1 MNPKY
6 FTYLELVRTDT
17 GLPNGPTEWQQ
28 VVNLQRLAFFLDRLR
43 EYMGSAVLVTSGFR
57 SPEVNARVGGSNTS
71 AHLQGLAADIVPKSR
86 TQEDFKRM
94 LAYLEP
100 LAELKAVDQL
110 IMYRNGDMIKW
121 IHIGFREDSG
131 KNRGQ
136 VIYK

>member
-17 GLPNGPTEWQQ
+17 GLPNGPTDWQQ

-43 EYMGSAVLVTSGFR
+43 DYMGSAVIVTSGFR
-57 SPEVNARVGGSNTS
+57 SPEVNARVGGSKTS

-94 LAYLEP
+94 LAYLAP
-100 LAELKAVDQL
+100 LAELKSVDQ
-110 IMYRNGDMIKW
+110 IIVYRNGDTVKW
-121 IHIGFREDSG
+121 IHVGLKEDSL

>member
-17 GLPNGPTEWQQ
+17 GLPNGPTDWQQ
-28 VVNLQRLAFFLDRLR
+28 VVNLQRIAFFLDRLR
-43 EYMGSAVLVTSGFR
+43 EYMGSAVIVTSGFR
-57 SPEVNARVGGSNTS
+57 SPEVNARVGGSKTS

-110 IMYRNGDMIKW
+110 ILYRNGDMIKW
-121 IHIGFREDSG
+121 IHVGLKEDPL

>member
-17 GLPNGPTEWQQ
+17 GLPNGPTDWQQ
-28 VVNLQRLAFFLDRLR
+28 VVNLQRIAFFLDRLR
-43 EYMGSAVLVTSGFR
+43 EYMGSAVIVTSGFR
-57 SPEVNARVGGSNTS
+57 SPEVNARVGGSKTS

-94 LAYLEP
+94 LAYLAP
-100 LAELKAVDQL
+100 LAELKSVDQ
-110 IMYRNGDMIKW
+110 IIVYRNGDTVKW
-121 IHIGFREDSG
+121 IHVGLKEDSL

>member
-17 GLPNGPTEWQQ
+17 GLPNGPTDWQQ
-28 VVNLQRLAFFLDRLR
+28 VVNLQRIAFFLDRLR
-43 EYMGSAVLVTSGFR
+43 EYMGSAVIVTSGFR
-57 SPEVNARVGGSNTS
+57 SPEVNARVGGSKTS

-110 IMYRNGDMIKW
+110 IVYRNGDKIKW
-121 IHIGFREDSG
+121 IHVGLKEDPL

>member
-28 VVNLQRLAFFLDRLR
+28 VVNLQRIAFFLDRLR
-43 EYMGSAVLVTSGFR
+43 EYMGSAVIVTSGFR
-57 SPEVNARVGGSNTS
+57 SPEVNARVGGSKTS

-100 LAELKAVDQL
+100 LAELKAVDQ
-110 IMYRNGDMIKW
+110 IIVYRNGDTVKW
-121 IHIGFREDSG
+121 IHVGLKEDSL

>member
-28 VVNLQRLAFFLDRLR
+28 VVNLQRIAFFLARLR
-43 EYMGSAVLVTSGFR
+43 EYMGSAVIVTSGFR
-57 SPEVNARVGGSNTS
+57 SPEVNARVGGSKTS

-100 LAELKAVDQL
+100 LAELKSVDQ
-110 IMYRNGDMIKW
+110 IIVYRNGDTVKW
-121 IHIGFREDSG
+121 IHVGLKEDSL

>member
-17 GLPNGPTEWQQ
+17 GLPNGPTDWQQ

-43 EYMGSAVLVTSGFR
+43 EYMGSAVIVTSGFR
-57 SPEVNARVGGSNTS
+57 SPEVNARVGGSKTS

-94 LAYLEP
+94 LAYLAP
-100 LAELKAVDQL
+100 LAELKSVDQ
-110 IMYRNGDMIKW
+110 IIVYRNGDTVKW
-121 IHIGFREDSG
+121 IHVGLKEDSL

>member
-17 GLPNGPTEWQQ
+17 GIPNGPTEWQQ
-28 VVNLQRLAFFLDRLR
+28 VVNLQRIAFFLDRLR
-43 EYMGSAVLVTSGFR
+43 EYMGSAVIVTSGFR
-57 SPEVNARVGGSNTS
+57 SPEVNARVDGSNTS

-94 LAYLEP
+94 LAYLAP
-100 LAELKAVDQL
+100 LAELKAVDQ
-110 IMYRNGDMIKW
+110 IIVYRNGDTVKW
-121 IHIGFREDSG
+121 IHVGLKEDSL

>member
-17 GLPNGPTEWQQ
+17 GLPNGPTDWQQ
-28 VVNLQRLAFFLDRLR
+28 VVNLQRIAFFLDRLR
-43 EYMGSAVLVTSGFR
+43 DYMGSAVIVTSGFR
-57 SPEVNARVGGSNTS
+57 SPEVNARVGGSKTS
-71 AHLQGLAADIVPKSR
+71 AHLQGLAADIVPRSR

-94 LAYLEP
+94 LAYLAP
-100 LAELKAVDQL
+100 LAELKSVDQ
-110 IMYRNGDMIKW
+110 IIVYRNGDTVKW
-121 IHIGFREDSG
+121 IHVGLKEDSL

>member
-17 GLPNGPTEWQQ
+17 GLPNGPTDWQQ
-28 VVNLQRLAFFLDRLR
+28 VVNLQRIAFFLDRLR
-43 EYMGSAVLVTSGFR
+43 EYMGSAVIVTSGFR
-57 SPEVNARVGGSNTS
+57 SPEVNARVGGSKTS

-110 IMYRNGDMIKW
+110 IVYRNGDKIKW
-121 IHIGFREDSG
+121 IHVGLKEDSL

>member
-17 GLPNGPTEWQQ
+17 GLPNGPTDWQQ
-28 VVNLQRLAFFLDRLR
+28 VVNLQRIAFFLDRLR
-43 EYMGSAVLVTSGFR
+43 EYMGSAVIVTSGFR
-57 SPEVNARVGGSNTS
+57 SPEVNARVGGSKTS

-110 IMYRNGDMIKW
+110 ILYRNGDMIKW
-121 IHIGFREDSG
+121 IHVGLKEDSL

>member
-43 EYMGSAVLVTSGFR
+43 DYMGSAVIVTSGFR
-57 SPEVNARVGGSNTS
+57 SPEVNARVGGSKTS

-94 LAYLEP
+94 LAYLAP
-100 LAELKAVDQL
+100 LAELKSVDQ
-110 IMYRNGDMIKW
+110 IIVYRNGDTVKW
-121 IHIGFREDSG
+121 IHVGLKEDSL

>member
-17 GLPNGPTEWQQ
+17 GLPNGPTDWQQ
-28 VVNLQRLAFFLDRLR
+28 VVNLQRIAFFLDRLR
-43 EYMGSAVLVTSGFR
+43 EYMGSAVIVTSGFR
-57 SPEVNARVGGSNTS
+57 SPEVNARVGGSKTS

-110 IMYRNGDMIKW
+110 ILYRNGDTVKW
-121 IHIGFREDSG
+121 IHVGLKEDPL

>member
-17 GLPNGPTEWQQ
+17 GIPNGPTEWQQ
-28 VVNLQRLAFFLDRLR
+28 VVNLQRIAFFLDRLR
-43 EYMGSAVLVTSGFR
+43 EYMGSAVIVTSGFR
-57 SPEVNARVGGSNTS
+57 SPEVNARVGGSKTS

-94 LAYLEP
+94 LAYLAP

-110 IMYRNGDMIKW
+110 ILYRNGDTIKW
-121 IHIGFREDSG
+121 IHVGLKEDSL

>member
-17 GLPNGPTEWQQ
+17 GLPNGPTDWQQ
-28 VVNLQRLAFFLDRLR
+28 VVNLQRIAFFLDRLR
-43 EYMGSAVLVTSGFR
+43 EYMGSAVIVTSGFR
-57 SPEVNARVGGSNTS
+57 SPEVNARVGGSKTS
-71 AHLQGLAADIVPKSR
+71 AHLQGLAADVVPRSR

-100 LAELKAVDQL
+100 LAELKTVDQ
-110 IMYRNGDMIKW
+110 IIVYRNGDTVKW
-121 IHIGFREDSG
+121 IHVGLKEDSL

>member
-17 GLPNGPTEWQQ
+17 GLPNGPTDWQQ

-43 EYMGSAVLVTSGFR
+43 EYMGSAVIVTSGFR
-57 SPEVNARVGGSNTS
+57 SPEVNARVGGSKTS

-110 IMYRNGDMIKW
+110 IMYRNGDTVKW
-121 IHIGFREDSG
+121 IHVGLKEDSL

>member
-17 GLPNGPTEWQQ
+17 GLPNSPTEWQQ
-28 VVNLQRLAFFLDRLR
+28 VVNLQRIAFFLDRLR
-43 EYMGSAVLVTSGFR
+43 EYMGSAVIVTSGFR
-57 SPEVNARVGGSNTS
+57 SPEVNARVGGSKTS

-100 LAELKAVDQL
+100 LAELKAVDQ
-110 IMYRNGDMIKW
+110 IIVYRNGDTVKW
-121 IHIGFREDSG
+121 IHVGLKEDSL

>member
-17 GLPNGPTEWQQ
+17 GLPNGPTDWQQ

-43 EYMGSAVLVTSGFR
+43 EYMGSAVIVTSGFR
-57 SPEVNARVGGSNTS
+57 SPEVNARVGGSKTS

-94 LAYLEP
+94 LAFLAP
-100 LAELKAVDQL
+100 LAELKSVDQ
-110 IMYRNGDMIKW
+110 IIVYRNGDTVKW
-121 IHIGFREDSG
+121 IHVGLKEDSL

>member
-17 GLPNGPTEWQQ
+17 GLPNGPTDWQQ

-43 EYMGSAVLVTSGFR
+43 DYMGSAVIVTSGFR
-57 SPEVNARVGGSNTS
+57 SPEVNARVGGSKTS

-86 TQEDFKRM
+86 TQEDFKKM
-94 LAYLEP
+94 LAYLAP
-100 LAELKAVDQL
+100 LAELKSVDQ
-110 IMYRNGDMIKW
+110 IIVYRNGDTVKW
-121 IHIGFREDSG
+121 IHVGLKEDSL

>member
-17 GLPNGPTEWQQ
+17 GLPNGPTDWQQ

-43 EYMGSAVLVTSGFR
+43 DYMGSAVIVTSGFR
-57 SPEVNARVGGSNTS
+57 SPEVNARVGGSKTS
-71 AHLQGLAADIVPKSR
+71 AHLQGLAADVVPRSR

-94 LAYLEP
+94 LAYLAP
-100 LAELKAVDQL
+100 LAELKAIDQL
-110 IMYRNGDMIKW
+110 IMYRNGDTVKW
-121 IHIGFREDSG
+121 IHVGLKEDSL

>member
-17 GLPNGPTEWQQ
+17 GIPNSPTEWQQ
-28 VVNLQRLAFFLDRLR
+28 VVNLQRIAFFLDRLR
-43 EYMGSAVLVTSGFR
+43 EYMGSAVIVTSGFR
-57 SPEVNARVGGSNTS
+57 SPEVNARVGGSKTS

-100 LAELKAVDQL
+100 LAELKAVDQ
-110 IMYRNGDMIKW
+110 IIVYRNGDTVKW
-121 IHIGFREDSG
+121 IHVGLKEDSL

>member
-17 GLPNGPTEWQQ
+17 GIPNGPTDWQQ
-28 VVNLQRLAFFLDRLR
+28 VVNLQRIAFFLDRLR
-43 EYMGSAVLVTSGFR
+43 EYMGSAVIVTSGFR
-57 SPEVNARVGGSNTS
+57 SPEVNARVGGSKTS

-110 IMYRNGDMIKW
+110 ILYRNGDMIKW
-121 IHIGFREDSG
+121 IHVGLKEDSL

>member
-17 GLPNGPTEWQQ
+17 GLPNGPTDWQQ

-43 EYMGSAVLVTSGFR
+43 EYMGSAVIVTSGFR
-57 SPEVNARVGGSNTS
+57 SPEVNARVGGSKTS

-86 TQEDFKRM
+86 TQEDFRRM
-94 LAYLEP
+94 LAYLAP
-100 LAELKAVDQL
+100 LAELKSVDQ
-110 IMYRNGDMIKW
+110 IIVYRNGDTVKW
-121 IHIGFREDSG
+121 IHVGLKEDSL

>member
-17 GLPNGPTEWQQ
+17 GIPNGPTEWQQ
-28 VVNLQRLAFFLDRLR
+28 VVNLQRIAFFLDRLR
-43 EYMGSAVLVTSGFR
+43 EYMGSAVIVTSGFR
-57 SPEVNARVGGSNTS
+57 SPEVNARVGGSKAS

-94 LAYLEP
+94 LAYLAP
-100 LAELKAVDQL
+100 LAELKSVDQ
-110 IMYRNGDMIKW
+110 IIVYRNGDTVKW
-121 IHIGFREDSG
+121 IHVGFREDSG

>member
-43 EYMGSAVLVTSGFR
+43 EYMGSAVIVASGFR
-57 SPEVNARVGGSNTS
+57 SPEVNARVGGSKTS
-71 AHLQGLAADIVPKSR
+71 AHLQGLAADVVPRSR

-100 LAELKAVDQL
+100 LAELKSVDQ
-110 IMYRNGDMIKW
+110 IIVYRNGDTVKW
-121 IHIGFREDSG
+121 IHVGLKEDSL

>member
-17 GLPNGPTEWQQ
+17 GLPNGPTDWQQ
-28 VVNLQRLAFFLDRLR
+28 VVNLQRIAFFLDRLR
-43 EYMGSAVLVTSGFR
+43 EYMGSAVIVTSGFR
-57 SPEVNARVGGSNTS
+57 SPEVNARVGGSKTS

-100 LAELKAVDQL
+100 LAELKAVDQ
-110 IMYRNGDMIKW
+110 IIVYRNGDTVKW
-121 IHIGFREDSG
+121 IHVGLKEDPL

>member
-17 GLPNGPTEWQQ
+17 GLPNSPTDWQQ
-28 VVNLQRLAFFLDRLR
+28 VVN
-43 EYMGSAVLVTSGFR
+43 
-57 SPEVNARVGGSNTS
+57 
-71 AHLQGLAADIVPKSR
+71 LQGLAADIVPKSR

-94 LAYLEP
+94 LAYLAP
-100 LAELKAVDQL
+100 LADLKSVDQ
-110 IMYRNGDMIKW
+110 IIVYRNGDTVKW
-121 IHIGFREDSG
+121 IHVGLKEESL

>member
-43 EYMGSAVLVTSGFR
+43 EYIGSAGIVASGFR
-57 SPEVNARVGGSNTS
+57 SPEVNARVGGSKTS
-71 AHLQGLAADIVPKSR
+71 AHLQGLAADVVPRSR

-100 LAELKAVDQL
+100 LAELKSVDQ
-110 IMYRNGDMIKW
+110 IIVYRNGDTVKW
-121 IHIGFREDSG
+121 IHVGLKEDSL

>member
-28 VVNLQRLAFFLDRLR
+28 VVNLQRIAFFLDRLR
-43 EYMGSAVLVTSGFR
+43 EYMGSAVIVTSGFR
-57 SPEVNARVGGSNTS
+57 SPEVNARVGGSKTS

-94 LAYLEP
+94 LAYLAP
-100 LAELKAVDQL
+100 LAELKSVDQ
-110 IMYRNGDMIKW
+110 IIVYRNGDTVKW
-121 IHIGFREDSG
+121 IHVGLKEDSL

>member
-28 VVNLQRLAFFLDRLR
+28 VVNLQRIAFFLDRLR
-43 EYMGSAVLVTSGFR
+43 EYMGSAVIVTSGFR
-57 SPEVNARVGGSNTS
+57 SPEVNARVGGSKTS

-100 LAELKAVDQL
+100 LAELKAVDQ
-110 IMYRNGDMIKW
+110 IIVYRNGDMIKW
-121 IHIGFREDSG
+121 IHVGLKEDSL

>member
-28 VVNLQRLAFFLDRLR
+28 VVNLQRIAFFLDRLR
-43 EYMGSAVLVTSGFR
+43 EYMGSAVIVTSGFR
-57 SPEVNARVGGSNTS
+57 SPEVNARVGGSKTS

-94 LAYLEP
+94 LAYLAP
-100 LAELKAVDQL
+100 LAELKAVDQ
-110 IMYRNGDMIKW
+110 IIVYRNGDTVKW
-121 IHIGFREDSG
+121 IHVGLKEDSL

>member
-17 GLPNGPTEWQQ
+17 GIPNGPTEWQQ
-28 VVNLQRLAFFLDRLR
+28 VVNLQRIAFFLDRLR
-43 EYMGSAVLVTSGFR
+43 EYMGSAVIVTSGFR
-57 SPEVNARVGGSNTS
+57 SPEVNARVGGSKTS

-110 IMYRNGDMIKW
+110 ILYRNGDMIKW
-121 IHIGFREDSG
+121 IHVGLKEDSL

>member
-17 GLPNGPTEWQQ
+17 GLPNGPTDWQQ
-28 VVNLQRLAFFLDRLR
+28 VVNLQRIAFFLDRLR
-43 EYMGSAVLVTSGFR
+43 EYMGSAVIVTSGFR
-57 SPEVNARVGGSNTS
+57 SPEVNARVGGSKTS

-110 IMYRNGDMIKW
+110 ILYRNGDTVKW
-121 IHIGFREDSG
+121 IHVGLKEDSL

>member
-43 EYMGSAVLVTSGFR
+43 EYMGSAVIVTSGFR
-57 SPEVNARVGGSNTS
+57 SPEVNARVGGSKTS

-110 IMYRNGDMIKW
+110 ILYRNGDMIKW
-121 IHIGFREDSG
+121 IHVGLKEDSL

-136 VIYK
+136 VINK

>member
-17 GLPNGPTEWQQ
+17 GIPNGPTEWQQ
-28 VVNLQRLAFFLDRLR
+28 VVNLQRIAFFLDRLR
-43 EYMGSAVLVTSGFR
+43 EYMGSAVIVTSGFR
-57 SPEVNARVGGSNTS
+57 SPEVNARVGGSKTS

-94 LAYLEP
+94 LAYLAP
-100 LAELKAVDQL
+100 LAELKSVDQ
-110 IMYRNGDMIKW
+110 IIVYRNGDTVKW
-121 IHIGFREDSG
+121 IHVGLKEDSL